1 MNLGFM
7 FSVLTVSLTG
17 ISALVFQTGPAS
29 RIAFGR
35 DIASVG
41 VPSPLESAF
50 RDRHSARTERRVSKR
65 VMKARPIEAKA
76 SDDFIVSVQRSVENI
91 GGRGQFVN
99 EVIVEE
105 IK

>member
-1 MNLGFM
+1 
-7 FSVLTVSLTG
+7 
-17 ISALVFQTGPAS
+17 
-29 RIAFGR
+29 
-35 DIASVG
+35 
-41 VPSPLESAF
+41 
-50 RDRHSARTERRVSKR
+50 
-65 VMKARPIEAKA
+65 MKARPIEAKA